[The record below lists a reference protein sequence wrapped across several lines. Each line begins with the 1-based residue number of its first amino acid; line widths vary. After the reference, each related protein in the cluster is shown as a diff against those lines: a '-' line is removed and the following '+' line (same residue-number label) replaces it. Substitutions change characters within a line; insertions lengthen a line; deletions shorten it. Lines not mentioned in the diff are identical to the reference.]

1 MELINRLKGT
11 APQYLNTYKEL
22 IARFTLAQG
31 GTAGT
36 ATEQERWSQGKY
48 FSTQYEIYMYAT
60 VLGLKRGYKIPLT
73 AGVEKSK
80 FIELRAWQPVD
91 VADYIIMGIIA
102 ESDVDLNTVEEM
114 EEKEIDGIV
123 GKLRREIEEYAN
135 GGFDIINSK
144 LNDDAMF
151 FENNENC
158 FLDLINP

>member
-11 APQYLNTYKEL
+11 SPQYLNAYKEL

-31 GTAGT
+31 GMAGT

-48 FSTQYEIYMYAT
+48 FSTQYEIYMYAAIM
-60 VLGLKRGYKIPLT
+60 GLKRSYKIPLT
-73 AGVEKSK
+73 SGVEKSK
-80 FIELRAWQPVD
+80 FIELRAWQPTD
-91 VADYIIMGIIA
+91 VADYLIMGVMA
-102 ESDVDLNTVEEM
+102 QSDIDFNALEDM

-144 LNDDAMF
+144 MTDDAAF

-158 FLDLINP
+158 FLDLLQH